1 MSLKERWES
10 DDQMFYYAGLKEKI
24 IPMIIGGAVGEILGV
39 LVKGRK
45 RDSFKIE
52 DRIGSETSQ
61 LTRNYSEPT
70 LLTMCIIQ
78 SIIAEETEEELLKR
92 YSNIMEKRYEF
103 SAGEVFDIET
113 TARQDVKLYKEEY
126 GNSLLIRNS
135 PLVALLSKTFDAN
148 KKITKIKNICQITHA
163 HPRFILACIIYIQ
176 FMIMLYNNNSKI
188 EAYDGTINWI
198 KKNIKNS
205 EYLKE
210 FIHYSRIIENRVYDY
225 ERAAIQS
232 DSYVVHTLEAA
243 IWCFFQHDN
252 YKDSIIEAVNLGGD
266 TNRIAFITGTMAGL
280 YYKIDSIPQDW
291 TKNLVELENIEHI
304 CEEYCKFFV
313 KKEYG
318 NKTNYER
325 LNMKKISHSICIPL
339 V

>member
-24 IPMIIGGAVGEILGV
+24 IPMIIGGAVEEILGV

-45 RDSFKIE
+45 R
-52 DRIGSETSQ
+52 
-61 LTRNYSEPT
+61 
-70 LLTMCIIQ
+70 
-78 SIIAEETEEELLKR
+78 
-92 YSNIMEKRYEF
+92 
-103 SAGEVFDIET
+103 
-113 TARQDVKLYKEEY
+113 
-126 GNSLLIRNS
+126 
-135 PLVALLSKTFDAN
+135 
-148 KKITKIKNICQITHA
+148 
-163 HPRFILACIIYIQ
+163 
-176 FMIMLYNNNSKI
+176 
-188 EAYDGTINWI
+188 
-198 KKNIKNS
+198 
-205 EYLKE
+205 
-210 FIHYSRIIENRVYDY
+210 
-225 ERAAIQS
+225 